1 MNQQLYVGMDLHK
14 SSSTLCVKTKEG
26 DIVREA
32 KILTDRGQ
40 VTSFI
45 RSLEGD
51 VSIVLEPVSQ
61 WYVYADLLQNLG
73 CDVHL
78 AHPMRV
84 KAIASARIKTDEI
97 DASVLCDLLRG
108 NLLPE
113 AYFSPKEVRSWKEVV
128 RHRASVLNLR
138 RQTKNKIHAILHK
151 QALEHPYSNL
161 FGVQGT
167 RWLKSL
173 TLPEPFQ
180 TNLSDLIFCVE
191 FLDEKVDVAEERI
204 KVLVKHHPQAELLT
218 TIPGVSYV
226 SALTIIAEIGEINR
240 FPNAKKLCGYAG
252 IVPSTYSSGGKTA
265 HGKITKTGSKWLRYI
280 MIEVAQHQ
288 QLCKK
293 TPGFGSYYL
302 KMKKRKGTNPATVAT
317 ARKLLAVIWRM
328 LTENRPF
335 SVTPPERHFGK
346 SSPITATTSGMLA
359 KILSSPVENVS
370 T

>member
-1 MNQQLYVGMDLHK
+1 MSNQLFVGMDLHK
-14 SSSTLCVKTKEG
+14 STSTFCVKTKEG
-26 DIVREA
+26 VVVREA
-32 KILTDRGQ
+32 KILTDRSQ
-40 VTSFI
+40 VTEFI
-45 RSLEGD
+45 RSLDAE

-61 WYVYADLLQNLG
+61 WYVYADLLQNLD

-78 AHPMRV
+78 AHPMKV

-113 AYFSPKEVRSWKEVV
+113 AYFSSKEVRSWKEVV

-138 RQTKNKIHAILHK
+138 RQTKNKVHAVLHK

-161 FGVQGT
+161 FGISGT

-173 TLPEPFQ
+173 TLSEPFA
-180 TNLSDLIFCVE
+180 TNLTDLLDCVE
-191 FLDEKVDVAEERI
+191 YLNEKVKMAEKRI
-204 KVLVKHHPQAELLT
+204 ETLVEHHPQAELLT
-218 TIPGVSYV
+218 TIPGISYV
-226 SALTIIAEIGEINR
+226 SALTIISEIGDIHR
-240 FPNAKKLCGYAG
+240 FPSAKKLCGYAG
-252 IVPSTYSSGGKTA
+252 IVPSTYSSGGKTS
-265 HGKITKTGSKWLRYI
+265 HGRITKTGSKWLRYV

-328 LTENRPF
+328 LTDNRPF
-335 SVTPPERHFGK
+335 SVEPPDRHFGK
-346 SSPITATTSGMLA
+346 SSPITATTSRTLA
-359 KILSSPVENVS
+359 TKLSSPVEIFS

>member
-1 MNQQLYVGMDLHK
+1 MDLHK
-14 SSSTLCVKTKEG
+14 STSTFCVKTKEG
-26 DIVREA
+26 EIVRKE
-32 KILTDRGQ
+32 KILTDRSQ
-40 VTSFI
+40 VTEFI
-45 RSLEGD
+45 RSLEGELS
-51 VSIVLEPVSQ
+51 VVLEPVSQ
-61 WYVYADLLQNLG
+61 WYVYADLLQHLG

-78 AHPMRV
+78 AHPMKV

-113 AYFSPKEVRSWKEVV
+113 AYFSSKEVRSWKEVV

-138 RQTKNKIHAILHK
+138 RQTKNKVHAVLHK

-161 FGVQGT
+161 FGVAGT
-167 RWLKSL
+167 RWMKGL

-180 TNLSDLIFCVE
+180 TNLGELLATVE
-191 FLDEKVDVAEERI
+191 FLDQKVKAAEERV
-204 KVLVKHHPQAELLT
+204 KELVERHPQAELLT
-218 TIPGVSYV
+218 TIPGISYV
-226 SALTIIAEIGEINR
+226 SALSIISEIGDIHR
-240 FPNAKKLCGYAG
+240 FPNAGKLCGYAG
-252 IVPSTYSSGGKTA
+252 IVPSTYSSGGKTS
-265 HGKITKTGSKWLRYI
+265 HGRITKTGSKWLRWV
-280 MIEVAQHQ
+280 MIEAAQHQ

-335 SVTPPERHFGK
+335 SATPPDRSIGK
-346 SSPITATTSGMLA
+346 SSPTRATASGMLA
-359 KILSSPVENVS
+359 DTLSSQAS
-370 T
+370 SAG

>member
-1 MNQQLYVGMDLHK
+1 MNNQLYVGMDLHK
-14 SSSTLCVKTKEG
+14 STSSLCVKTKEG
-26 DIVREA
+26 EVVREA
-32 KILTDRGQ
+32 KILTDRSQ
-40 VTSFI
+40 VTQFI
-45 RSLEGD
+45 RSLEGK

-61 WYVYADLLQNLG
+61 WYVYADLLQNLD

-78 AHPMRV
+78 AHPMKV
-84 KAIASARIKTDEI
+84 KAIASARVKTDEI

-113 AYFSPKEVRSWKEVV
+113 AYFSSKEVRSWKEVV

-138 RQTKNKIHAILHK
+138 RQTKNKVHAILHK

-161 FGVQGT
+161 FGVAGT
-167 RWLKSL
+167 RWLRSL
-173 TLPEPFQ
+173 SLPEPFA
-180 TNLSDLIFCVE
+180 TNLTDLLDCVVY
-191 FLDEKVDVAEERI
+191 LDEKVKMAEKR
-204 KVLVKHHPQAELLT
+204 VQTLVEHHPQAELLT
-218 TIPGVSYV
+218 TIPGISYV
-226 SALTIIAEIGEINR
+226 SALTIISEIGDISR
-240 FPNAKKLCGYAG
+240 FPSSKKLCGYAG

-265 HGKITKTGSKWLRYI
+265 HGRITKTGSKWLRYV

-302 KMKKRKGTNPATVAT
+302 KIKKRKGTNPATVAT

-335 SVTPPERHFGK
+335 SAEPPDRHFGK
-346 SSPITATTSGMLA
+346 SSPITATASRMLA
-359 KILSSPVENVS
+359 KELSSPVEVLS

>member
-1 MNQQLYVGMDLHK
+1 MDLHK
-14 SSSTLCVKTKEG
+14 STSTFCVKTKEG
-26 DIVREA
+26 DVVRQA
-32 KILTDRGQ
+32 KILTDRSQ
-40 VTSFI
+40 VTEFI
-45 RSLEGD
+45 RSLEAS

-78 AHPMRV
+78 AHPMKV

-128 RHRASVLNLR
+128 RHRASVMNLR
-138 RQTKNKIHAILHK
+138 KQTKNKIHAILHK
-151 QALEHPYSNL
+151 QAMEHPYSNL
-161 FGVQGT
+161 FGVAGV
-167 RWLKSL
+167 RWLRSL
-173 TLPEPFQ
+173 TPPEPFA
-180 TNLSDLIFCVE
+180 TNLTDLLDCVE
-191 FLDEKVDVAEERI
+191 YLNEKVKMAEERVE
-204 KVLVKHHPQAELLT
+204 VLVEHHPQAELLT
-218 TIPGVSYV
+218 TIPGISYV
-226 SALTIIAEIGEINR
+226 SALTIVSEIGDIGR

-265 HGKITKTGSKWLRYI
+265 HGRITKTGSKWLRYV

-335 SVTPPERHFGK
+335 SVNPPDRSLGK
-346 SSPITATTSGMLA
+346 SSPITATTSGTLA
-359 KILSSPVENVS
+359 KIVSSQTS
-370 T
+370 FIAG

>member
-1 MNQQLYVGMDLHK
+1 MSNQLFVGMDLHK
-14 SSSTLCVKTKEG
+14 STSTFCVKTKEG
-26 DIVREA
+26 EVVRQT
-32 KILTDRGQ
+32 KILTDRSQ
-40 VTSFI
+40 VTEFI
-45 RSLEGD
+45 RSLEAS

-78 AHPMRV
+78 AHPMKV

-113 AYFSPKEVRSWKEVV
+113 AYFSSKEVRSWKEVV

-151 QALEHPYSNL
+151 QALEHPYSHL
-161 FGVQGT
+161 FGVAGT

-180 TNLSDLIFCVE
+180 TNLQELLATVE
-191 FLDEKVDVAEERI
+191 FLDRKVKAAEQRVQTCVE
-204 KVLVKHHPQAELLT
+204 HHPQAELLT
-218 TIPGVSYV
+218 TIPGISYV
-226 SALTIIAEIGEINR
+226 SALTIIAEIGDIGR
-240 FPNAKKLCGYAG
+240 FPNARKLCGYAG
-252 IVPSTYSSGGKTA
+252 IVPSTYSSGGKTS
-265 HGKITKTGSKWLRYI
+265 HGRITKTGSKWLRYV
-280 MIEVAQHQ
+280 MIEAAQHQ

-335 SVTPPERHFGK
+335 SVTPPDRSLGK
-346 SSPITATTSGMLA
+346 SSPITATASGTLA
-359 KILSSPVENVS
+359 KIVSSQASFVAG
-370 T
+370 